1 MRDLDALIKA
11 YDIRGTVPDQLDAEL
26 AFQIG
31 AAFAHHLGAELVAV
45 GHDMR
50 ISSPELAAGF
60 AAGVNSR
67 GTDVLAIGLAST
79 DLLYFASGIRN
90 VPGAMITASHNPPAY
105 NGIKLC
111 RAAAAPVGQDTG
123 LAEIRTLLET
133 GLPKYD
139 GPAGTLHSEDL
150 LPSYS
155 EYLHGLV
162 DLDGLRRLKIVV
174 DAGNGMAGHTAPVVL
189 DHPAFEVVSLYFELD
204 GTFPNH
210 EANPLDP
217 ANLVDLRAAVRQY
230 QADIGLAFDGDADR
244 CFFVDENG
252 DAVSPNNVISLIAT
266 RELTRHPGSAIVYN
280 VVTSKAVA
288 EQVTERGGKPIRTRV
303 GHSFIKQVMAD
314 YDAVFGG
321 EHSGHYYFRDFWRAD
336 TGMLAALHVLAAL
349 GQTDQPL
356 SALAAQ
362 FSRYAASGEVNRT
375 IADIPAVLDRVESHY
390 TSDGATADRLDGLT
404 ITLPDGA
411 WFNLRP
417 SNTEPLLR
425 LNVEAS
431 DQHSMVRLRQD
442 VLAQLGR

>member
-31 AAFAHHLGAELVAV
+31 AAFAYQLGAELVAV

-67 GTDVLAIGLAST
+67 GTDVLAVELAST

-139 GPAGTLHSEDL
+139 GPTGTLQSEDL

-162 DLDGLRRLKIVV
+162 DLDGLRRLPSASTKQTS
-174 DAGNGMAGHTAPVVL
+174 ASPSTA
-189 DHPAFEVVSLYFELD
+189 
-204 GTFPNH
+204 T
-210 EANPLDP
+210 
-217 ANLVDLRAAVRQY
+217 
-230 QADIGLAFDGDADR
+230 
-244 CFFVDENG
+244 
-252 DAVSPNNVISLIAT
+252 
-266 RELTRHPGSAIVYN
+266 
-280 VVTSKAVA
+280 
-288 EQVTERGGKPIRTRV
+288 PI
-303 GHSFIKQVMAD
+303 
-314 YDAVFGG
+314 
-321 EHSGHYYFRDFWRAD
+321 
-336 TGMLAALHVLAAL
+336 
-349 GQTDQPL
+349 
-356 SALAAQ
+356 
-362 FSRYAASGEVNRT
+362 AASSSMRT
-375 IADIPAVLDRVESHY
+375 AMPYPRT
-390 TSDGATADRLDGLT
+390 TSSA
-404 ITLPDGA
+404 
-411 WFNLRP
+411 
-417 SNTEPLLR
+417 
-425 LNVEAS
+425 
-431 DQHSMVRLRQD
+431 
-442 VLAQLGR
+442 